1 MIIHRPLEEKELKNV
16 AKWTLV
22 FGRRKTGKSFLIQEF
37 IHYDEYFFVNRDRT
51 ILSTG
56 NGKEV
61 QVDYATLVEIMKRAL
76 ESGKTVV
83 IDEFHRLDYKF
94 LDYLHAMKKSGRLI
108 LLTSTLFLAKKLLSE
123 KSPLLGLFHEKQIY
137 IIDLNDC
144 ISSLQHRRLDKRE
157 LLETAIML
165 REPINVAY
173 FDSEKNIQEG
183 CAEVL
188 KGSVNA
194 VPALMGEIFLE
205 EERGL
210 SKIYESIV
218 RAVANGKVVSGE
230 ISSSLFSKGLI
241 PKDSPGTLQPYLA
254 TLVNIGLLKRIEVYG
269 KNRFVYKV
277 PSPLMRLFFYADEK
291 YGISQRRMTDAEALR
306 IVSGLM
312 PRLVED
318 NVREHLAY
326 KFGLMEAIAESK
338 DHEIDGLLMK
348 FKRPEI
354 AIEVKWGQKISSAEI
369 TRAEQV
375 LGATNAKRKMLFVPD
390 KTSVSSRAL
399 EIIDPEDL

>member
-1 MIIHRPLEEKELKNV
+1 MIIHRPSEEKELKSV
-16 AKWTLV
+16 GKWTMIY
-22 FGRRKTGKSFLIQEF
+22 GRRKTGKSFLVQNS

-51 ILSTG
+51 ILSK
-56 NGKEV
+56 GKEG
-61 QVDYATLVEIMKRAL
+61 QVDYNALIEVVRRSL

-83 IDEFHRLDYKF
+83 VDEFHRLDSKF
-94 LDYLHAMKKSGRLI
+94 FDYLHSMEKSGRLI

-144 ISSLQHRRLDKRE
+144 LSALRHRNLGKRE

-165 REPINVAY
+165 REPINVEY
-173 FDSEKNIQEG
+173 FDSKKNIRES
-183 CAEVL
+183 AVEML

-241 PKDSPGTLQPYLA
+241 PKDNPGTLQPYLA
-254 TLVNIGLLKRIEVYG
+254 TLVDIGLLKRIEVYG
-269 KNRFVYKV
+269 KNRFAYKV

-291 YGISQRRMTDAEALR
+291 YGISQRRLSEAELLR
-306 IVSGLM
+306 IMAELI
-312 PRLVED
+312 PKIVED
-318 NVREHLAY
+318 GVREYLAY
-326 KFGLMEAIAESK
+326 KFGLGEAIAESK
-338 DHEIDGLLMK
+338 DYDIDGLLMR
-348 FKRPEI
+348 FKKPEI
-354 AIEVKWGQKISSAEI
+354 AIEVKWGRNIGMAEI
-369 TRAEQV
+369 RKAEHTLAMIGTR
-375 LGATNAKRKMLFVPD
+375 KKILFVPD
-390 KTSVSSRAL
+390 KTGLSSKTL
-399 EIIDPEDL
+399 EILDPGDL